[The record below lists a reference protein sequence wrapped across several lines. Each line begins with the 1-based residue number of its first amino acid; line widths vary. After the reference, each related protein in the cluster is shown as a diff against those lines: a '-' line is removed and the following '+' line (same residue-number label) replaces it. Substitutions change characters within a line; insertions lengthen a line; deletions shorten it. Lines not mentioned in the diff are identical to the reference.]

1 MKDQKEFKEEL
12 LRRAGIKKAQKQ
24 RRTKIFTACISFA
37 LCLVLLAVILLQP
50 TATVKAANLMNGIKP
65 NAVEPIA
72 PDDLFTA
79 SQTDFA
85 LRLFKAC
92 ASDKNTL
99 VSPLSVMLALA
110 MTANGADGQT
120 KAEMEAVLGMP
131 IDELN
136 RYLHSYANHFP
147 ISKKAKVTIANSV
160 WYRDDP
166 TLTVN
171 KSFLQANADYYG
183 AAAYKAP
190 FDDRTV
196 RDINNWT
203 KEKTG
208 GMIDKII
215 EQISSDTM
223 LYLINALV
231 FDAKWESPYKD
242 TTQVNEGGTFT
253 ANDDTEQKVTMMY
266 QMEYKYL
273 SDNTATGFIKPYA
286 GGDYAFAAL
295 LPNEG
300 VSIEEYVASLTAEGL
315 QKTLNGAQNTGVFA
329 SIPQFSYDYDI
340 ELRDVLKE
348 LGMPTA
354 FDGALADF
362 TPMGTCDR
370 GNLCIGSVLHKT
382 HITVDT
388 QGTRAAAV
396 TKVEI
401 MAEGAYSP
409 KYVVTLNRPFV
420 YLIVDTQTNLPLFIG
435 TVLSINSI

>member
-1 MKDQKEFKEEL
+1 MKDEKEFKEEL
-12 LRRAGIKKAQKQ
+12 QRRVGVKKAEKQ
-24 RRTKIFTACISFA
+24 RRIKVLTVCTSCV
-37 LCLVLLAVILLQP
+37 LCLVLLAIILLQP
-50 TATVKAANLMNGIKP
+50 TATVKATNLMEGIIP
-65 NAVEPIA
+65 NSVEHAA
-72 PDDLFTA
+72 PDPRFINA
-79 SQTDFA
+79 QTDFS
-85 LRLFKAC
+85 LRLFKSC
-92 ASDKNTL
+92 ASDQNTL

-110 MTANGADGQT
+110 MTANGAEGQT
-120 KAEMEAVLGMP
+120 KAEMEAILGMS

-136 RYLHSYANHFP
+136 RYLYSYVNQLP
-147 ISKKAKVTIANSV
+147 VSKKAKVAIANSI

-171 KSFLQANADYYG
+171 MPFLQTNADYYG

-190 FDDRTV
+190 FDNGTV

-203 KEKTG
+203 KEKTD

-231 FDAKWESPYKD
+231 FDARWEHPYED
-242 TTQVNEGGTFT
+242 DSQISEGRTFT
-253 ANDDTEQKVTMMY
+253 ANDGTKQKVTMMH
-266 QMEYKYL
+266 QTEYKYL
-273 SDNTATGFIKPYA
+273 SDSLATGFLKPYA
-286 GGDYAFAAL
+286 GGDYTFAAL

-300 VSIEEYVASLTAEGL
+300 VSIEEYVASLTAERL
-315 QKTLNGAQNTGVFA
+315 QETLNSVIGANVEA
-329 SIPQFSYDYDI
+329 SIPQFSYDYEI
-340 ELRDVLKE
+340 ELKNVLTE

-354 FDGALADF
+354 FNGALADF

-370 GNLCIGSVLHKT
+370 GNLYIGSVLHKT

-401 MAEGAYSP
+401 KGTGMPFESDR
-409 KYVVTLNRPFV
+409 VTLDRPFV
-420 YLIVDTQTNLPLFIG
+420 YLILDTETNLPLFIG
-435 TVLSINSI
+435 TVLSIAQ